1 MKNKLKMISVTLA
14 LVLALCVCFV
24 ACNKTKTD
32 PAKERADAVA
42 SVENAFMSGVVDGW
56 TNSLDEQSLK
66 DREDAGDYIVTL
78 GWTKM
83 ICSVVSESDLQTAK
97 IKSLANALSSQNG
110 KTLLGDFEKNAELLI
125 PLLKEV
131 GFTPSDVSAIVYDLT
146 CAMVTKGYK
155 TICDVYNELIDLEQY
170 MRQNAISGK
179 PLDNVVKNRLSI
191 SIAKSDFVTTDAE
204 KSQMLTA
211 FSNARN
217 ALARL
222 VSFAYNMSVNA
233 ITDDLYGKLFDDSG
247 ALGEITDGEIETL
260 VDTLLLNVQDLKDA
274 LGQNEVSALNSALDL
289 VIDKFDKKTVSSAIY
304 AQIVKYAKYAYMVV
318 DVIPTICDVVTSS
331 GNLLSSEDFIKDF
344 LSASQNGDNLDTA
357 TNLINQSILVSR
369 AILNLTSEGGYDAQ
383 KLLNIVDEIVSANT
397 GEYQKA
403 VPLFT
408 LDLMFNFSSLYDSI
422 TGGDDTDLWQ
432 VVHSDVMT
440 QDALGTQ
447 VSLVFFFDG
456 GFDNFKETYYKYTRG
471 DATQAQLRSAFDR
484 CSFGSFIE
492 NERIFRT
499 DELYTSDWYDY
510 YVTIGLNA
518 VNQKVSNVLKNN
530 VSLDIKAFVGDYFSE
545 NSEMKAAIQTLAQ
558 MSILT
563 QNIGEEDIANV
574 YIPLL
579 SKSRV
584 LGATIL
590 FMSQAD

>member
-1 MKNKLKMISVTLA
+1 M
-14 LVLALCVCFV
+14 
-24 ACNKTKTD
+24 
-32 PAKERADAVA
+32 
-42 SVENAFMSGVVDGW
+42 
-56 TNSLDEQSLK
+56 
-66 DREDAGDYIVTL
+66 
-78 GWTKM
+78 
-83 ICSVVSESDLQTAK
+83 
-97 IKSLANALSSQNG
+97 
-110 KTLLGDFEKNAELLI
+110 
-125 PLLKEV
+125 
-131 GFTPSDVSAIVYDLT
+131 
-146 CAMVTKGYK
+146 
-155 TICDVYNELIDLEQY
+155 
-170 MRQNAISGK
+170 
-179 PLDNVVKNRLSI
+179 
-191 SIAKSDFVTTDAE
+191 
-204 KSQMLTA
+204 
-211 FSNARN
+211 
-217 ALARL
+217 
-222 VSFAYNMSVNA
+222 
-233 ITDDLYGKLFDDSG
+233 
-247 ALGEITDGEIETL
+247 
-260 VDTLLLNVQDLKDA
+260 
-274 LGQNEVSALNSALDL
+274 
-289 VIDKFDKKTVSSAIY
+289 SSAIY

-357 TNLINQSILVSR
+357 TNRINQSILVSR

-471 DATQAQLRSAFDR
+471 DATQAQLRSAFDG

-518 VNQKVSNVLKNN
+518 VNQKVSNVLKTTCRSTSKRSS
-530 VSLDIKAFVGDYFSE
+530 VT
-545 NSEMKAAIQTLAQ
+545 TLRK
-558 MSILT
+558 
-563 QNIGEEDIANV
+563 
-574 YIPLL
+574 IP
-579 SKSRV
+579 K
-584 LGATIL
+584 
-590 FMSQAD
+590 

>member
-1 MKNKLKMISVTLA
+1 MKNKLKIVSVCLA
-14 LVLALCVCFV
+14 LLLTLCVCLF
-24 ACNKTKTD
+24 ACNNKKPD

-42 SVENAFMSGVVDGW
+42 SVENAFMSGISSDW
-56 TNSLDEQSLK
+56 TNSLDEASLK
-66 DREDAGDYIVTL
+66 ERDDAGDYIVTL
-78 GWTKM
+78 GWTRM
-83 ICSVVSESDLQTAK
+83 ICSVVSDSDLQTAK

-131 GFTPSDVSAIVYDLT
+131 GFTPNDMSAIVYDLT
-146 CAMVTKGYK
+146 CAMVSKGYK
-155 TICDVYNELIDLEQY
+155 TICEIYNRLIDVEQT
-170 MRQNAISGK
+170 MRQSAISGK
-179 PLDNVVKNRLSI
+179 ALDNVVKNRLSI
-191 SIAKSDFVTTDAE
+191 SVAKSDFVTTDAE
-204 KSQMLTA
+204 KAEMLTA
-211 FSNARN
+211 FDNAKN
-217 ALARL
+217 ALSRL

-247 ALGEITDGEIETL
+247 ALGEITDGEIATL
-260 VDTLLLNVQDLKDA
+260 VDTLLLNVQDLKNA
-274 LGQNEVSALNSALDL
+274 LGRKEVDSLNAALDL
-289 VIDKFDKKTVSSAIY
+289 VIDKFDKKIVSSAIY

-331 GNLLSSEDFIKDF
+331 DNLLSSEGFIKDF
-344 LSASQNGDNLDTA
+344 LSAMQSGNELNTA
-357 TNLINQSILVSR
+357 TKRINQSILVSR
-369 AILNLTSEGGYDAQ
+369 AILNLTGEGGYDKQ
-383 KLLNIVDEIVSANT
+383 KLVNIVDEIIAANT

-422 TGGDDTDLWQ
+422 KDDSDADMWE

-440 QDALGTQ
+440 MDALGTQ
-447 VSLVFFFDG
+447 VALVFSFDS
-456 GFDNFKETYYKYTRG
+456 GFDNFKETYYNYTRG
-471 DATQAQLRSAFDR
+471 DATQAQLRRAFDR
-484 CSFGSFIE
+484 CSFGNFIE
-492 NERIFRT
+492 NGRAFTT

-518 VNQKVSNVLKNN
+518 VNDKVAKVLKDN
-530 VSLDIKAFVGDYFSE
+530 VAADIKAFVEDYFVEQSQ
-545 NSEMKAAIQTLAQ
+545 MKAAIQTLAE
-558 MSILT
+558 MSVFT
-563 QNIGEEDIANV
+563 QDISDEDVANV

-590 FMSQAD
+590 FMM